1 MEKKHYET
9 SSLSAKVLNEST
21 EFFMN
26 TYVFLSSLTSHPLFS
41 ITVALYSLILLY
53 FPRFFLSLIFSPVL
67 ISTGVIISTLLRLG
81 TIPKLENGN
90 DQFLSTTSIS
100 DHEVLEFISC
110 ESEKTTE
117 KGDTFTDKKSSFFSE
132 SFVEYWNLSAPLDV
146 IYEEYEGQEEDGK
159 EEVTVNEFS
168 CLGRYFP
175 ESDDSGSESDGD
187 FDLINGWDSPKNM
200 CYRWEDE
207 EDGKEGGLIEIK
219 LNDEKRNS
227 FDDHRFYDYHDDD
240 DVEEMDDN
248 LIEIEIS

>member
-1 MEKKHYET
+1 MCSYVSSWRRNITKHHHYQ
-9 SSLSAKVLNEST
+9 
-21 EFFMN
+21 
-26 TYVFLSSLTSHPLFS
+26 P
-41 ITVALYSLILLY
+41 
-53 FPRFFLSLIFSPVL
+53 
-67 ISTGVIISTLLRLG
+67 RLG
-81 TIPKLENGN
+81 TTPESENGN
-90 DQFLSTTSIS
+90 GES

-117 KGDTFTDKKSSFFSE
+117 KGDTFTDKQSSFFPE

-146 IYEEYEGQEEDGK
+146 IHEEYEGQEE
-159 EEVTVNEFS
+159 EATVNEFS
-168 CLGRYFP
+168 CFGRYFP

-200 CYRWEDE
+200 SYRWEDE
-207 EDGKEGGLIEIK
+207 EDGREGGLIEIK

-227 FDDHRFYDYHDDD
+227 FDDHRFYDYRDDD

>member
-1 MEKKHYET
+1 
-9 SSLSAKVLNEST
+9 
-21 EFFMN
+21 MN
-26 TYVFLSSLTSHPLFS
+26 C
-41 ITVALYSLILLY
+41 
-53 FPRFFLSLIFSPVL
+53 
-67 ISTGVIISTLLRLG
+67 GVIISTLLRLG
-81 TIPKLENGN
+81 TTPKLENGN
-90 DQFLSTTSIS
+90 
-100 DHEVLEFISC
+100 
-110 ESEKTTE
+110 
-117 KGDTFTDKKSSFFSE
+117 E

-159 EEVTVNEFS
+159 EDVTVNEFS
-168 CLGRYFP
+168 CFGRYFP

-200 CYRWEDE
+200 SYRWEDE
-207 EDGKEGGLIEIK
+207 DDGKEGGLIEIE